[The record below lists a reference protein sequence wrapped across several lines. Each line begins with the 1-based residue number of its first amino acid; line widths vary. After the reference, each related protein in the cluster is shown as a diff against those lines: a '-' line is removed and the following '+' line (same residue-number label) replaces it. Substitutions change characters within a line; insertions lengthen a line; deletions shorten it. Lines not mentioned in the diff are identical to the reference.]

1 MIQAVNVTKKFD
13 GITAVDSIS
22 AEMREGCVFGLVGSN
37 GAGKSTFMRMLAG
50 VLRPDTGNITVDG
63 QPVWENPRVKQRCFF
78 IPDELYF
85 FKNSTLKMLCDY
97 YINVYPKFDKARFG
111 KLCGVFEL
119 DPKRKISTFSK
130 GMKRQSAIICALS
143 SGCEYIFFDETF
155 DGLDPTARQ
164 AVKSLLINEMGAR
177 ELTPVVASHNLR
189 ELEDLCDH
197 VGLLHKGGILFSKDL
212 EDMKLGIH
220 KLQCAFTVPKTRGDF
235 ESLDILSFETRGAL
249 CTMTVRGDESEIMR
263 AVSEKLPVF
272 AELIPLSLEEIF
284 ITETEVMGYNL
295 KELLF

>member
-50 VLRPDTGNITVDG
+50 VLRPDTGSITVDG
-63 QPVWENPRVKQRCFF
+63 QPVWENPQVKQRCFF

-197 VGLLHKGGILFSKDL
+197 VGLLHSR
-212 EDMKLGIH
+212 
-220 KLQCAFTVPKTRGDF
+220 T
-235 ESLDILSFETRGAL
+235 
-249 CTMTVRGDESEIMR
+249 
-263 AVSEKLPVF
+263 
-272 AELIPLSLEEIF
+272 
-284 ITETEVMGYNL
+284 
-295 KELLF
+295 